1 MIVLCWICTFRYK
14 YLPIRARP
22 CVAHHTNSLPQ
33 KSLFTNR
40 CGGEPATLAVTAWCF
55 HAAAVKGE
63 TTRGQMMK
71 WICHT
76 YRVEVTLSRLRRR
89 ERWLL
94 VLRRNLVPEN
104 RGWPG
109 HQRPDCS
116 LSGQHPEPKGPCI
129 RRCSNCRSQKAP
141 HFFRK
146 ACPQC
151 CPTLAGNLPFRAVR
165 RPLLGTRMQNWCT
178 GPVPLQYTIAT
189 FTDMHLLS
197 TIRLRGPALQEA
209 ALPDNGR
216 DIPTGCCRTL
226 QSISSPAPRCGTH
239 TSALRTLHTENR
251 TAQSS

>member
-1 MIVLCWICTFRYK
+1 
-14 YLPIRARP
+14 
-22 CVAHHTNSLPQ
+22 
-33 KSLFTNR
+33 
-40 CGGEPATLAVTAWCF
+40 
-55 HAAAVKGE
+55 
-63 TTRGQMMK
+63 MK

-146 ACPQC
+146 ACPQS
-151 CPTLAGNLPFRAVR
+151 PIAGDPNAKLVYWSIMLGSKSQGMYTSACAPACSTPF
-165 RPLLGTRMQNWCT
+165 LTRFMMFSVL
-178 GPVPLQYTIAT
+178 PVPLQYTIAT

-226 QSISSPAPRCGTH
+226 QSTSSPAPRCGTR